1 MVPRSIPR
9 PNLTP
14 ELKKAEKTGPLS
26 FWNRPKRSNNSRDR
40 AKPGSKKV
48 QHSSKFVILSFAGG
62 SRSQNPTQLSRI
74 GILQEMFCE
83 RIFVCFRFVK
93 STHG

>member
-62 SRSQNPTQLSRI
+62 SRSQNPTQLHETI
-74 GILQEMFCE
+74 GSVSLCGPGF
-83 RIFVCFRFVK
+83 
-93 STHG
+93 STAYIIIIQIR

>member
-62 SRSQNPTQLSRI
+62 SRSQNPTQMREFFEDPDGDYNYCYS
-74 GILQEMFCE
+74 
-83 RIFVCFRFVK
+83 K
-93 STHG
+93 